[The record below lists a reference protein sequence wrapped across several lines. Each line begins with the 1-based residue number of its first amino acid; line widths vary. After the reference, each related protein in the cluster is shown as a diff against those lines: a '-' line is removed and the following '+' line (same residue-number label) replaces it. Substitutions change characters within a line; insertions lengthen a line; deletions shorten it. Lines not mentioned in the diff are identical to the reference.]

1 MMRFLMRAV
10 PALALVAGTGCFA
23 TRSDLA
29 VLQSDLAATRGEL
42 LKADSA
48 RRAQLDRVI
57 ASMSSTQ
64 DTLRSMNRRFTDFQ
78 AGVRTN
84 LENYGDQLIR
94 VQSLLG
100 VSQDELRRIRADI
113 DRSRATGVAA
123 PTAPAG
129 ATPPAGGAA
138 TPPANPAPT
147 DPSAS
152 AGTPGPAQLFDVG
165 RQQIQRGSPAAG
177 RQALQDLLTNYPDHD
192 LAPDALFYVA
202 EAYAAEENE
211 AAADSAWVEV
221 YTKYPRSQRAAEAMY
236 RHGVVLEN
244 GGRTREARR
253 VYQEVISKYAR
264 SDAAKLAQGRMQ
276 NLP

>member
-1 MMRFLMRAV
+1 MIRFLMRAAPV
-10 PALALVAGTGCFA
+10 LALVAGTGCFA

-29 VLQSDLAATRGEL
+29 VLQNDLSVTRGEL

-57 ASMSSTQ
+57 ASMSATQ
-64 DTLRSMNRRFTDFQ
+64 DTLRSMNRRFTEFQ

-113 DRSRATGVAA
+113 DRSRSSGAV
-123 PTAPAG
+123 APAG
-129 ATPPAGGAA
+129 PVAPAAGGVVTPPAGGAA
-138 TPPANPAPT
+138 TPPTAA
-147 DPSAS
+147 
-152 AGTPGPAQLFDVG
+152 AGAPGPAQLFDVG

-177 RQALQDLLTNYPDHD
+177 RQALQDLLTTYPDHD

-202 EAYAAEENE
+202 EAYAAEDNE
-211 AAADSAWVEV
+211 AAADSSWVAV

-244 GGRTREARR
+244 GGRSREARR

-264 SDAAKLAQGRMQ
+264 SDAAKLAQGRLQ